1 MTSNLLPLLG
11 ARRGHFRLESGHHGD
26 LWLDLDGLFARPA
39 RLAPFLAALADR
51 LAAHALDA
59 IAGPLTGGAFVGFA
73 VAAQL
78 DLRFV
83 PVERVAAERPGAS
96 SVRYRISEPLRP
108 RVAGL
113 RFAVVDDVINA
124 GSAASATCADLR
136 SLGADVRA
144 LGALA
149 VLGDRASHLGL
160 PIETTL
166 ALDNSLWSPA
176 ECPLCSSGTPLEDLV
191 PNCSA
196 SS

>member
-1 MTSNLLPLLG
+1 MTSDLLPLLG

-26 LWLDLDGLFARPA
+26 LWLDLDSLFARPT

-73 VAAQL
+73 VAARL

-83 PVERVAAERPGAS
+83 PAERHAGAGAI
-96 SVRYRISEPLRP
+96 RYRIPDPLRP
-108 RVAGL
+108 DLAGL

-149 VLGDRASHLGL
+149 VLGDRASRLGL

-166 ALDNSLWSPA
+166 ALDNALWSPA
-176 ECPLCSSGTPLEDLV
+176 ECPLCSAGTPLEDLV
-191 PNCSA
+191 PSSSA
-196 SS
+196 SP